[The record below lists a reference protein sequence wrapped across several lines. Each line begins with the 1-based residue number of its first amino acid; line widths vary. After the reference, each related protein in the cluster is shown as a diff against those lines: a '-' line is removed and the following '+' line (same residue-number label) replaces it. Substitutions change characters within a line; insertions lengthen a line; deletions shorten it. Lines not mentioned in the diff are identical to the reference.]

1 MNVQLVINPLHF
13 DLLFNNKNIRFNLEE
28 IEFMKI
34 KNKINY
40 ISLIGCF
47 LSLTVFSLLCM
58 LYLKINYFNLIILN
72 FILFLLYT
80 DFIYKKVVQINLKVH
95 GKDYTLFLN
104 DESTFFEFKFLYE
117 IYNKQ
122 ID

>member
-1 MNVQLVINPLHF
+1 MTVQLVINPLHF
-13 DLLFNNKNIRFNLEE
+13 NLLFNDKNIRFNLEE
-28 IEFMKI
+28 IEFMEI
-34 KNKINY
+34 KNKINF

-58 LYLKINYFNLIILN
+58 FYLKINYFNLIILN

-80 DFIYKKVVQINLKVH
+80 DFIYKKVFQINLKLH
-95 GKDYTLFLN
+95 GKDYRLFLN

>member
-13 DLLFNNKNIRFNLEE
+13 NLLFNNKNIRFNLEE
-28 IEFMKI
+28 IEFMEI

-47 LSLTVFSLLCM
+47 LSLTVFSLLCI
-58 LYLKINYFNLIILN
+58 LYLKITYFNLIILN

-80 DFIYKKVVQINLKVH
+80 DFIYKKVVQVNIKVH
-95 GKDYTLFLN
+95 SKDYKLILN
-104 DESTFFEFKFLYE
+104 DESIFFEFKFLYE

>member
-13 DLLFNNKNIRFNLEE
+13 NLLFNNKNIRFNLEE
-28 IEFMKI
+28 IEFMEI

-72 FILFLLYT
+72 FILFLVYT
-80 DFIYKKVVQINLKVH
+80 DFIYKKVVQINLKVQ
-95 GKDYTLFLN
+95 GKDYTLILN
-104 DESTFFEFKFLYE
+104 DESIFFEFKFLYE
-117 IYNKQ
+117 IYNKK

>member
-1 MNVQLVINPLHF
+1 MNVQLIINPLHF
-13 DLLFNNKNIRFNLEE
+13 NLLFNNKNIRFNLEE
-28 IEFMKI
+28 IEFMEI

-80 DFIYKKVVQINLKVH
+80 DFIYKKVFQINLKLH
-95 GKDYTLFLN
+95 GKDYRLFLN

>member
-1 MNVQLVINPLHF
+1 MKIYPLHF
-13 DLLFNNKNIRFNLEE
+13 NLLFNNKNIRFNIEE
-28 IEFMKI
+28 IEFMEI

-47 LSLTVFSLLCM
+47 LSLTAFSLLCM
-58 LYLKINYFNLIILN
+58 FYLKINYFNLIILN

-104 DESTFFEFKFLYE
+104 DESTFFEFMFLYE